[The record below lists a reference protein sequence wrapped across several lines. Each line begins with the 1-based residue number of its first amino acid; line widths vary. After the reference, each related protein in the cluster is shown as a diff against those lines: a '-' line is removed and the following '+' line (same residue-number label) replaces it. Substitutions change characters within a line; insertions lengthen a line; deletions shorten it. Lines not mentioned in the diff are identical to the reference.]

1 MQSRHTRES
10 AGRSAKSQVAKASPP
25 VCNLYSL
32 NKKRDMLARYFRVS
46 HNRSAAFE
54 PASAI
59 FRGRVAPVVRQSAV
73 TPVRLR
79 GADAALLRA
88 DRPNAKASTDG
99 GWQRRYD
106 ETLLRR
112 LLFIR
117 HARDLG
123 FDVEDIRSLLDL
135 AAKPNQPCASV
146 DAIAKAHLKAIEDRI
161 IRLTALRGELNRVLR
176 ACAKG
181 RIAECKVI
189 DTLTRHAERSL

>member
-1 MQSRHTRES
+1 MDLAIGEIARRSGYAVQTLRYYEQIGLMPKPPRT
-10 AGRSAKSQVAKASPP
+10 AG
-25 VCNLYSL
+25 
-32 NKKRDMLARYFRVS
+32 
-46 HNRSAAFE
+46 
-54 PASAI
+54 
-59 FRGRVAPVVRQSAV
+59 G
-73 TPVRLR
+73 
-79 GADAALLRA
+79 
-88 DRPNAKASTDG
+88 
-99 GWQRRYD
+99 QRRYD